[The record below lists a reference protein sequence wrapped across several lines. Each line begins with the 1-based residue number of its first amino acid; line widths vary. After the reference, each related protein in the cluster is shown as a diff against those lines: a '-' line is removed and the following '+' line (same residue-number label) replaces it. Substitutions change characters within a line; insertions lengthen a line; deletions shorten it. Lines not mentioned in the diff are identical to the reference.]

1 MRLTDMIESVNR
13 YNLGMTS
20 VVLVLLKIVF
30 YPVLTEVIQVLLRTV
45 IWIGRSAIIRSLT

>member
-20 VVLVLLKIVF
+20 VVRVLLKIVF
-30 YPVLTEVIQVLLRTV
+30 YPVLAEVIRVLLRTV
-45 IWIGRSAIIRSLT
+45 IWIGRSAIIRSLP